1 MRPEIDAY
9 LREHGARYTTESLR
23 KQLISAGHDPAE
35 VDAAL
40 RELEEA
46 RAPEVAATRAL
57 GRRYWRI
64 VLGVNLAALIAA
76 TIVTLFGPNGSYVL
90 LVVLVL
96 GLALVTTMAV
106 TGLIGAILL
115 GRTGLA
121 VALILP
127 VLAALLL
134 GGWCIAGMSGGR
146 IL

>member
-1 MRPEIDAY
+1 MRPEIEAY

-23 KQLISAGHDPAE
+23 KQLITAGHDPAD

-40 RELEEA
+40 RELEKA

-64 VLGVNLAALIAA
+64 VIGVNLAALITAS
-76 TIVTLFGPNGSYVL
+76 ILTLFGPNAAYAL
-90 LVVLVL
+90 LVVVVL
-96 GLALVTTMAV
+96 GLALLTSMAV

-121 VALILP
+121 VALVLP

-134 GGWCIAGMSGGR
+134 GGWCIAGLSGR
-146 IL
+146 AIL